1 MKIPVYKGLLETKTT
16 MGVPTS
22 IIFSLVILL
31 VLLFIIVRSLLVIIP
46 VAIIFSILKIFSRKD
61 PKFLEL
67 YINNIFSKDHLI
79 S

>member
-22 IIFSLVILL
+22 IIFSLVGLL

>member
-22 IIFSLVILL
+22 IIFSLLGLL

>member
-16 MGVPTS
+16 MGIPTS
-22 IIFSLVILL
+22 IIFSLLGLL